1 MSADIRYRQ
10 RRYLIMMG
18 IRMVC
23 FVIAVIVWLNHGGW
37 LAAIPAAA
45 AIALPYFAVVFANGG
60 REPAARR
67 PGFQGYE
74 PSLPE
79 RYAPPADGH
88 GPDGAAASAG
98 PGGRGSSGNGSAP
111 SGTPGNPA

>member
-18 IRMVC
+18 IRVVC
-23 FVIAVIVWLNHGGW
+23 FVIAVVVWLNHGGW

-45 AIALPYFAVVFANGG
+45 ATVLPYFAVVFANGG

-67 PGFQGYE
+67 PGFQSYE

-79 RYAPPADGH
+79 RYVPPADGQH
-88 GPDGAAASAG
+88 PDGAAASAG
-98 PGGRGSSGNGSAP
+98 SPGGASPGNSPGS